1 MGVTSYYL
9 TGVELMIIGYEIQ
22 GRENETL
29 SKQFELTILKILRA
43 HVVWSD
49 SGRPSVMIING
60 NGSEPHVVNVMQYQ
74 RLPALNLTQGVSS
87 DILQRLEKT

>member
-1 MGVTSYYL
+1 M
-9 TGVELMIIGYEIQ
+9 ELKIKGYEIQ

-49 SGRPSVMIING
+49 SGRSFVMIIWG
-60 NGSEPHVVNVMQYQ
+60 WLIAPCCKRDAISAASRVK
-74 RLPALNLTQGVSS
+74 LNP
-87 DILQRLEKT
+87 R